1 MIFTFWEGKMP
12 DYIRMCL
19 ETWKLP
25 YTILTYDNLKE
36 YTDFDIESAKRF
48 TLPQIA
54 DAVRVHVLRDN
65 GGYWLDAD
73 TIMIGDELPEETIMG
88 NPSIRLNTIGFLHA
102 KKPHEDMF
110 DEWAAYQDRAIA
122 NPAYDTRWDI
132 LGNRFTDP
140 YLIEHREIPI
150 ASVRDRWAETYMI
163 PDCKRL
169 YAYQQFYFNEK
180 YHLSDLRETD
190 MLMLHNSWTPDWYK
204 KLTRGQVLKSNCTMS
219 NVLQEVLKNV
229 VDADKA

>member
-1 MIFTFWEGKMP
+1 MIFTFWKGKMP
-12 DYIRMCL
+12 AYIEMCL
-19 ETWKLP
+19 KTWKLP
-25 YTILTYDNLKE
+25 YVMLNYGNLRE
-36 YTDFDIESAKRF
+36 YTDYDIEGAKRF

-88 NPSIRLNTIGFLHA
+88 NPINRLNTIGFLHA
-102 KKPHEDMF
+102 KKPHENMF
-110 DEWAAYQDRAIA
+110 EEWAAYQDKVIA
-122 NPAYDTRWDI
+122 DPSYDYRWDI

-150 ASVRDRWAETYMI
+150 ASVSNRWAETYMI

-169 YAYQQFYFNEK
+169 YAYQQFYFNDK

-190 MLMLHNSWTPDWYK
+190 MLMLHNSWTPEWYK
-204 KLTRGQVLKSNCTMS
+204 ILPE
-219 NVLQEVLKNV
+219 QEVLNC
-229 VDADKA
+229 DKTLSNILREVIF